1 MFQTKYT
8 LDYDN
13 VSNEFLVEDSHDNK
27 IIQTPMTLNSLVFYC
42 TLTILL
48 KGIFSLL
55 FELELV
61 IIINPL
67 NSSILLM

>member
-1 MFQTKYT
+1 
-8 LDYDN
+8 N
-13 VSNEFLVEDSHDNK
+13 NSNTNDIKF
-27 IIQTPMTLNSLVFYC
+27 IGVFYC